1 MYYLGGI
8 NKMEKLKLKNYLKVQ
23 IDKYSI
29 LLESELQ
36 NVDDLD
42 YQKIAF
48 INEMLG
54 VLREIERICIVR
66 NKF

>member
-1 MYYLGGI
+1 
-8 NKMEKLKLKNYLKVQ
+8 MEKLKLKNYLKVQ

>member
-1 MYYLGGI
+1 
-8 NKMEKLKLKNYLKVQ
+8 MEKLKLKNYLKTQ

-29 LLESELQ
+29 LIESELQ

-42 YQKIAF
+42 FQKIAF
-48 INEMLG
+48 INEVLG

>member
-1 MYYLGGI
+1 
-8 NKMEKLKLKNYLKVQ
+8 MEKLKLKNYLKVQ

-42 YQKIAF
+42 YQKITF
-48 INEMLG
+48 INEILG

>member
-1 MYYLGGI
+1 
-8 NKMEKLKLKNYLKVQ
+8 MEKLKLKNYLKTQ

>member
-1 MYYLGGI
+1 
-8 NKMEKLKLKNYLKVQ
+8 MEKLKLKNYLKGQ

-36 NVDDLD
+36 NVEDLD

>member
-1 MYYLGGI
+1 
-8 NKMEKLKLKNYLKVQ
+8 MEKLKLKNYLKVQ

-42 YQKIAF
+42 Y
-48 INEMLG
+48 
-54 VLREIERICIVR
+54 
-66 NKF
+66 

>member
-1 MYYLGGI
+1 
-8 NKMEKLKLKNYLKVQ
+8 MEKLKLKNYLKVQ

-42 YQKIAF
+42 YQKIVF

>member
-1 MYYLGGI
+1 
-8 NKMEKLKLKNYLKVQ
+8 MEKLKLKNYLKVQ

-48 INEMLG
+48 IKEMLG

>member
-1 MYYLGGI
+1 
-8 NKMEKLKLKNYLKVQ
+8 MEKLKLKNYLKVQ

-54 VLREIERICIVR
+54 LLREIERICIVR

>member
-1 MYYLGGI
+1 
-8 NKMEKLKLKNYLKVQ
+8 MEKLKLKNYLKVQ

-36 NVDDLD
+36 NIDDLD

-48 INEMLG
+48 INEILG

>member
-1 MYYLGGI
+1 
-8 NKMEKLKLKNYLKVQ
+8 MEKLKLKKYLKVQ

>member
-1 MYYLGGI
+1 
-8 NKMEKLKLKNYLKVQ
+8 MEKLKLKNSLKVQ

>member
-1 MYYLGGI
+1 
-8 NKMEKLKLKNYLKVQ
+8 MEKLKLKNYLKTQ

-36 NVDDLD
+36 NIEDLD

-48 INEMLG
+48 INEVLG

>member
-1 MYYLGGI
+1 
-8 NKMEKLKLKNYLKVQ
+8 MEKLKLKNYLKVQ

-48 INEMLG
+48 INEILG

>member
-1 MYYLGGI
+1 
-8 NKMEKLKLKNYLKVQ
+8 MEKLKLKNYLKVQ

-48 INEMLG
+48 INEILG
-54 VLREIERICIVR
+54 ILREIERICIVR

>member
-1 MYYLGGI
+1 
-8 NKMEKLKLKNYLKVQ
+8 MEKLKLKNYLKVQ

-29 LLESELQ
+29 LLESVLQ

-54 VLREIERICIVR
+54 VLREIEHICLVR